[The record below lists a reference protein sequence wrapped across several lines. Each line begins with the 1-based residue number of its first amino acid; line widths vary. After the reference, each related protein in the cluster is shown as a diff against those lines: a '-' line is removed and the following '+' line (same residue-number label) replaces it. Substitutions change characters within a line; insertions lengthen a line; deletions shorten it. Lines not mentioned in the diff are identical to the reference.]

1 MSFADNLRNELNN
14 KNKSIIADRFIP
26 RREELLET
34 VAKGIRRIGY
44 VQIDTL
50 GNSGTLEGDCLGVHR
65 GEVDAFAEF
74 VHNEGFKVSRMWWGY
89 SSDGEPDMLK
99 IYL

>member
-1 MSFADNLRNELNN
+1 MNFADKLRNEMNDKNN
-14 KNKSIIADRFIP
+14 ETIATRFAP
-26 RREELLET
+26 RKTELLET
-34 VAKGIRRIGY
+34 IAKGIRRIGY

-74 VHNEGFKVSRMWWGY
+74 VRNEGFKVSRMWWGY

-99 IYL
+99 IRL